1 MSVFRTGLE
10 KAESFLTTPESPE
23 PLGFFRIA
31 MAAFALLQAF
41 LWFPDW
47 MAFFGREG
55 WIQWE
60 ISRALNLDWHI
71 HLQLIADQTA
81 RLGMTADQTVKAFWW
96 VYVLSLSGLLLGWY
110 TRVFAVLSWCC
121 HYIIM
126 STIPT
131 FVYGVD
137 IFLQIALFYMM
148 VMPVGKAWSLDVIQG
163 RVSSTPGWGVTLSLR
178 VLQIHLCMA
187 YLSAGYEKMLSPEW
201 WDGNVLWRSL
211 VQPEFRQFDLTWLA
225 LYPLIPR
232 LLSWFTMIVETF
244 YCIGMWIPRLRVL
257 WLMAIV
263 SLHLG
268 IGLFL
273 GLVLFG
279 WVMILLSVSAFGYL
293 ALRDFRL
300 WRRNRSASSLGQM

>member
-1 MSVFRTGLE
+1 MAVLRTLLE
-10 KAESFLTTPESPE
+10 KAEAFLTTPQSPE
-23 PLGFFRIA
+23 PLGFFRIV

-47 MAFFGREG
+47 LAFFGKEG

-60 ISRALNLDWHI
+60 ISRALNLDWHL
-71 HLQLIADQTA
+71 HLQLLAAQTARVGMTPDQTA
-81 RLGMTADQTVKAFWW
+81 MAFWW
-96 VYVLSLSGLLLGWY
+96 LYVGILFGLLVGWH
-110 TRVFAVLSWCC
+110 TRIFAILSWLG
-121 HYIIM
+121 HFIIM

-148 VMPVGKAWSLDVIQG
+148 VMPVSKAWSLDVKQG
-163 RVSSTPGWGVTLSLR
+163 RVSSAPSWGVTLSLR

-187 YLSAGYEKMLSPEW
+187 YLSAGYEKMLAPEW

-211 VQPEFRQFDLTWLA
+211 VQPEFRQVDFTWLA
-225 LYPLIPR
+225 HYPLIPR
-232 LLSWFTMIVETF
+232 VLSWFTMGVEAG

-257 WLMAIV
+257 WLAGII

-273 GLVLFG
+273 GLGLFG
-279 WVMILLSVSAFGYL
+279 GVMILLSLSAFGYL
-293 ALRDFRL
+293 ALRDIRDIRAARL
-300 WRRNRSASSLGQM
+300 